1 VIYRNG
7 QPVVFGE
14 ACPSNLP
21 PPAGYVVWK
30 GSVPQEL
37 TQWAIA
43 LRDRIASYPYGQ
55 QWTMTWGGTNVLA
68 RKDRHE
74 WTYRRNPDGTATL
87 LTGICIPG
95 ITLYKPSSPSSGL
108 SAADVT
114 DPALATPDPD
124 LALYSAS
131 MTRPPERTD
140 WGLVTVCAAALAT
153 VAGGFVWGIR
163 AAGR

>member
-14 ACPSNLP
+14 ACPSNPP

-30 GSVPQEL
+30 GPVPQEL

-55 QWTMTWGGTNVLA
+55 TFTMIWSGTPVLA
-68 RKDRHE
+68 RKDHHS
-74 WTYRRNPDGTATL
+74 WTNRPGPDGVVRL
-87 LTGICIPG
+87 VTGICLAG

-124 LALYSAS
+124 LALYSVS
-131 MTRPPERTD
+131 MTRPPEHTD
-140 WGLVTVCAAALAT
+140 WGLVLVCAAALAT
-153 VAGGFVWGIR
+153 VSGGFVWGIR

>member
-1 VIYRNG
+1 MIYRNG

-14 ACPSNLP
+14 ACPSNPP

-30 GSVPQEL
+30 GPVPQEL

-55 QWTMTWGGTNVLA
+55 TFTMMWGGTPVLA
-68 RKDRHE
+68 RKDHHN
-74 WTYRRNPDGTATL
+74 WHFQHNPDGTTTL
-87 LTGICIPG
+87 LTDICWAG

-108 SAADVT
+108 SAADAT
-114 DPALATPDPD
+114 DPALATPDPE
-124 LALYSAS
+124 LALYSVSA
-131 MTRPPERTD
+131 TRPPERTD
-140 WGLVTVCAAALAT
+140 WGLVLVCAAALAT
-153 VAGGFVWGIR
+153 VSGGFVWGIR